1 MCPQEIKLICQDR
14 QRVALSVEQVRVVHD
29 SEYPEYEGETVVT
42 PQVAA
47 QTLETRN
54 TVVTADIE
62 VKGIPYSETTNLS
75 GGYTA
80 IIGE

>member
-1 MCPQEIKLICQDR
+1 M
-14 QRVALSVEQVRVVHD
+14 
-29 SEYPEYEGETVVT
+29 VT